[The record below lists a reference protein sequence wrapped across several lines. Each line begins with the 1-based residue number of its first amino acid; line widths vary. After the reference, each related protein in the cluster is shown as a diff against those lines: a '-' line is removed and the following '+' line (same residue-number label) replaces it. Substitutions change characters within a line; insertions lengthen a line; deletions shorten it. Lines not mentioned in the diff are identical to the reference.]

1 MLLISLIVLIVII
14 LFLWMTFIVVPHQNV
29 YIVERLGQF
38 NKALDAG
45 FHFLI
50 PIIDRVAYKHTLKE
64 EAIDVPPQICI
75 TKDNVQVEVDG
86 IIYLK
91 VLDPVKASYN
101 IQDYKYSSI
110 QLAQTNMR
118 SEIGKLDLDQT
129 FKEREAINKN
139 IVSSLDVATEP
150 WGVKVTRYE
159 IKNIFPSKEVLLT
172 MEKQMTA
179 ERDKRAEIIYAEGE
193 KIALINQS
201 EGKKIEAINVSEGEK
216 QKRINLAEGRAK
228 KIQLLSE
235 ATAKAI
241 EMIGDAINQPG
252 GQEAMKLKI
261 VEEYLSGL
269 ETILQQ
275 SSTKIVPLG
284 PAIIESFFTGI
295 GKVSEVM
302 KEHSSIPKPPHKSNK

>member
-1 MLLISLIVLIVII
+1 MLVSLIILGLLILIIYK
-14 LFLWMTFIVVPHQNV
+14 TFIVVPHQNA
-29 YIVERLGQF
+29 YIVERLGQY
-38 NKALDAG
+38 NKTIASG

-50 PIIDRVAYKHTLKE
+50 PLIDRIAYRHTLKE

-91 VLDPVKASYN
+91 VIDPVKASYN
-101 IQDYKYSSI
+101 IQDYKFSSI

-118 SEIGKLDLDQT
+118 SEIGKLDLDHT
-129 FKEREAINKN
+129 FKEREAINQN
-139 IVSSLDVATEP
+139 VVSSLDIASEP

-159 IKNIFPSKEVLLT
+159 IKNIFPPKEVLLT

-179 ERDKRAEIIYAEGE
+179 ERDKRAEIIFAEGE
-193 KIALINQS
+193 KIAMINQS

-216 QKRINLAEGRAK
+216 QKRINIAEGKAK

-241 EMIGDAINQPG
+241 EIIGDAINKPG

-261 VEEYLSGL
+261 VEEYLIGFENVL
-269 ETILQQ
+269 KQ
-275 SSTKIVPLG
+275 STTKIVPLG
-284 PAIIESFFTGI
+284 PAIIESFFTGL

-302 KEHSSIPKPPHKSNK
+302 KNQSIPKPPHKSK